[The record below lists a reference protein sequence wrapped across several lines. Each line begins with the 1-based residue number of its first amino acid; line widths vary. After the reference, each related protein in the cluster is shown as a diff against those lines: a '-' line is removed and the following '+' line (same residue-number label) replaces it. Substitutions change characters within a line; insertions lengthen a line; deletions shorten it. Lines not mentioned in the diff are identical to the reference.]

1 MKTLRI
7 SFTLFCLSVIS
18 ALPSHAAE
26 LATAKVLSVSGLV
39 MRTEGAALVKIGGRE
54 SPIKAG
60 DILREGDRLN
70 STEGSKA
77 FIVFSNGSEI
87 TLYQNSSISIL
98 ALEQEPYASP
108 RVYNELV
115 ADPSKSQTLLELDY
129 GMLDGHVKKLTKESS
144 FDIKTAL
151 GTAAIRGT
159 RFRIGLLFTANKF
172 RLTITNFDGLVDL
185 ITQTTAPVITGDTAD
200 GEGNTFDTGS
210 DPSVTPIPPAGECNV
225 ETDQGNPVFDAII
238 SGLSAVPGLDVAV
251 SSDGTL
257 SVEIDFS
264 TIIPAPEITPD
275 PVTDPGI
282 IVVSP
287 AVQD

>member
-1 MKTLRI
+1 M
-7 SFTLFCLSVIS
+7 
-18 ALPSHAAE
+18 
-26 LATAKVLSVSGLV
+26 
-39 MRTEGAALVKIGGRE
+39 
-54 SPIKAG
+54 
-60 DILREGDRLN
+60 
-70 STEGSKA
+70 
-77 FIVFSNGSEI
+77 
-87 TLYQNSSISIL
+87 
-98 ALEQEPYASP
+98 
-108 RVYNELV
+108 
-115 ADPSKSQTLLELDY
+115 
-129 GMLDGHVKKLTKESS
+129 
-144 FDIKTAL
+144 
-151 GTAAIRGT
+151 
-159 RFRIGLLFTANKF
+159 
-172 RLTITNFDGLVDL
+172 VDL